1 MLLSQSVSQSQ
12 VVGPPLMDRTERLAA
27 DARITEL
34 EMEIGRQSRRQNY
47 FSALASECNAKF
59 RIKQLET
66 RIEVL
71 ETTCAE
77 RLELIERQAVIIKKL
92 EATCAE
98 RDLTIAT
105 LREENEL
112 LRSQRDQIEH
122 SLSWRITAPLRM
134 ITRALRKA
142 IRSVQDVH
150 KSVKF

>member
-1 MLLSQSVSQSQ
+1 
-12 VVGPPLMDRTERLAA
+12 MDRTERLAA

-59 RIKQLET
+59 AQIKELET
-66 RIEVL
+66 A
-71 ETTCAE
+71 CAA
-77 RLELIERQAVIIKKL
+77 RLEVIERQAVIIKKL

-98 RDLTIAT
+98 RDLTIVT

-134 ITRALRKA
+134 VTRALRNA

>member
-1 MLLSQSVSQSQ
+1 
-12 VVGPPLMDRTERLAA
+12 MDRTERLAA

-59 RIKQLET
+59 AQIKQLET

-112 LRSQRDQIEH
+112 LRSQRDQIER

>member
-1 MLLSQSVSQSQ
+1 
-12 VVGPPLMDRTERLAA
+12 MDRTERLAA

-59 RIKQLET
+59 AQIKQLETRIEVLETQLGT